1 LLWIPLLVTN
11 HKSTAK
17 KREIRAEGGIT
28 TNELEF
34 FFFLIDVGNSPS
46 NAKTTKTCSYKL
58 QRDYVK
64 THFKQV
70 WQKSFDRKRGAAL

>member
-1 LLWIPLLVTN
+1 MNWN
-11 HKSTAK
+11 
-17 KREIRAEGGIT
+17 
-28 TNELEF
+28 

-70 WQKSFDRKRGAAL
+70 WQKGFDRKRGAALGSSFITIENFVTNLFKSCKDLF